1 MVGSSETPRVLSN
14 EGRPRWV
21 GGAVTMDAAAVRLST
36 GTEDEGRGAHRKHGR
51 EEGGWIEVWG
61 ISVSHERERKED
73 RLTRP

>member
-1 MVGSSETPRVLSN
+1 
-14 EGRPRWV
+14 
-21 GGAVTMDAAAVRLST
+21 MDAAAVRLST